1 MTTNEITGDTLR
13 SKATSERYRDNFDDI
28 FRPLCTDC
36 GKRQAP
42 GQIHTCTPKSLFV
55 GSSLREDQK
64 NVPD

>member
-1 MTTNEITGDTLR
+1 MTAGKG
-13 SKATSERYRDNFDDI
+13 SKQRPTDKQKFDEAFDRI

-42 GQIHTCTPKSLFV
+42 GQIHTCTTIEPTSI
-55 GSSLREDQK
+55 GSSLIEDQK